1 MYLCLAS
8 NALAVAF
15 GTVLG
20 YLLADD
26 EGKAPFVL
34 TGEVGEGIPQL
45 DLPPFSTT
53 YNNTT
58 YEFLDMVE
66 IYGSSL
72 AFIPLVAL
80 LESVA
85 IAKAFCTLP
94 IVLIFPKLN
103 DYYYSKRKEC
113 RCYTRNDIAGS
124 EQYLRV
130 FPQVYACNWLFYKNC
145 C

>member
-15 GTVLG
+15 GTVLA
-20 YLLADD
+20 YILCD
-26 EGKAPFVL
+26 EDGKAPFVL
-34 TGEVGEGIPQL
+34 TGEVSEGIPSL

-53 YNNTT
+53 YNNET
-58 YEFLDMVE
+58 YEFVDMLE

-85 IAKAFCTLP
+85 IAKAFCKFHIYPEL
-94 IVLIFPKLN
+94 
-103 DYYYSKRKEC
+103 
-113 RCYTRNDIAGS
+113 
-124 EQYLRV
+124 
-130 FPQVYACNWLFYKNC
+130 
-145 C
+145 